1 MNKKKLTNNLFGGS
15 LDKNFVSSG
24 TGTANLDG
32 GTQTELPKA
41 PKLPAA
47 NNPSN
52 NLMKALKE

>member
-32 GTQTELPKA
+32 GTQTELPKP
-41 PKLPAA
+41 PKPLG
-47 NNPSN
+47 NPSN

>member
-32 GTQTELPKA
+32 GTQTEP
-41 PKLPAA
+41 PKLPKPPAS
-47 NNPSN
+47 NPSN